1 MPTINIKRDLL
12 FEALGKIYTD
22 DEFDN
27 LCISYGLE
35 LDEVTSEKQMISK
48 EQSEVKSEGVSDD
61 VIYRIDIPANRY
73 DLLCLEGLVDA
84 LLVFQKKVE
93 PPRFQVLTTKNPLKV
108 FVKPNT
114 KQIRPF
120 VVAAVLRDISFDQ
133 ARYASFIDLQDKLH
147 QNICRKRSLVAIGTH
162 DLDTIKGPFTYDA
175 QPPEN
180 IKFQALNQ
188 TEVHSAVKLMD
199 IYSNHAQLKQYLPI
213 IKDSSVYP
221 VIYDCNGT
229 VLSLP
234 PIINGHH
241 SRITL
246 NTKNIF
252 IECTATDLK
261 KANIV
266 LDTILCMFSKY
277 CLNKYTAECCEVIYS
292 DNSVSTYPQLNY
304 RKETVSCEKINSY
317 LGISESIDN
326 ITSALTSMC
335 LNSSALVQSDEIS
348 VEVPPTRHDI
358 IHACD
363 IYEDVAIAY
372 GYNNI
377 PKTVPKTITV
387 GSQLPLN
394 SLSDKIRNE
403 IAQCGFKEVLTFSLC
418 SKDDVSVKLRKKFD
432 EESTVRIS
440 NPKTLEFQ
448 VARTNLLSGLLKT
461 VAANKKMPLPMKLF
475 EVSDV
480 VLKDITS
487 EVGARNERRVCA
499 VYYGKT
505 PGFEIVHGLMD
516 RLMQVL
522 GIPFN
527 QKFGDAYQ
535 IKSAN
540 DESYFPGRCAQ
551 IYYREVT
558 IGIMGVL
565 HPEVLTAYEL
575 NMPCSAFE
583 INIEPF
589 IKKKK
594 KKINTFFIICKLYS
608 HKNII

>member
-12 FEALGKIYTD
+12 FEALGKTYTD
-22 DEFDN
+22 EEFDN

-35 LDEVTSEKQMISK
+35 LDEVTSEKQMVIK
-48 EQSEVKSEGVSDD
+48 EQSESKSEGVSDD
-61 VIYRIDIPANRY
+61 IIYRIDIPANRY

-84 LLVFQKKVE
+84 LLVFQKKIE
-93 PPRFQVLTTKNPLKV
+93 PPRFNILTTKAPLKV

-114 KQIRPF
+114 KQIRPY
-120 VVAAVLRDISFDQ
+120 VVAAVLRDVTFNQ

-175 QPPEN
+175 QPPDD

-188 TEVHSAVKLMD
+188 TEVHSATKLMD
-199 IYSNHAQLKQYLPI
+199 IYSTHAQLKQYLNI

-221 VIYDCNGT
+221 IITDSDGV

-246 NTKNIF
+246 ETKNIF

-277 CLNKYTAECCEVIYS
+277 SSKKYTAERCEVVYP
-292 DNSVSTYPQLNY
+292 DKSVKLYPELKY
-304 RKETVSCEKINSY
+304 RKETVSRKKINSY
-317 LGISESIDN
+317 LGINENIDN
-326 ITSALTSMC
+326 LASALTSMC
-335 LNSSALVQSDEIS
+335 LKSSTHKQSDEVS

-377 PKTVPKTITV
+377 TKTLPKTTTV
-387 GSQLPLN
+387 GSQLPIN
-394 SLSDKIRNE
+394 SLSDKIRSE
-403 IAQCGFKEVLTFSLC
+403 IAQCGFNEVLTFSLC
-418 SKDDVSVKLRKKFD
+418 SKDDVSTKLRKPFD
-432 EESTVRIS
+432 VERTVRIS

-461 VAANKKMPLPMKLF
+461 TAANKKMPLPMKLF

-480 VLKDITS
+480 VLRDLKS

-499 VYYGKT
+499 LYYGKT

-516 RLMQVL
+516 RLMQIL
-522 GIPFN
+522 NLQFSPKDGN
-527 QKFGDAYQ
+527 TYQ

-551 IYYREVT
+551 IYYRGVS
-558 IGIMGVL
+558 IGVMGVV
-565 HPEVLTAYEL
+565 HPEVITGYEL

-589 IKKKK
+589 
-594 KKINTFFIICKLYS
+594 L
-608 HKNII
+608 